1 MKRIKESGSQ
11 GAVFGF
17 MEGVVMLMGVLIGLA
32 TTGDKRIA
40 VLGVLAAGVAD
51 AFANSAGFHVS
62 QESEGIY
69 TQKSIRMSTIWCFFA
84 TIAASVAVTIPLI
97 MLPLNY
103 AIASS
108 FVIAITTLICIALYV
123 SKYHHVKGIKLV
135 IEYVLIGVVAA
146 IATHYIGKLITS
158 LI

>member
-1 MKRIKESGSQ
+1 MKKIKESGSQ

-51 AFANSAGFHVS
+51 AFANTAGFHVS

-69 TQKSIRMSTIWCFFA
+69 TQKSIRLSTVWCFFA
-84 TIAASVAVTIPLI
+84 TIAASIAVSIPLI
-97 MLPLNY
+97 LLPLNS
-103 AIASS
+103 AIAVS
-108 FVIAITTLICIALYV
+108 FIIAITTLVLIAMYV
-123 SKYHHVKGIKLV
+123 SKYHHVKGIRLI
-135 IEYVLIGVVAA
+135 IEYVVIGVVAA